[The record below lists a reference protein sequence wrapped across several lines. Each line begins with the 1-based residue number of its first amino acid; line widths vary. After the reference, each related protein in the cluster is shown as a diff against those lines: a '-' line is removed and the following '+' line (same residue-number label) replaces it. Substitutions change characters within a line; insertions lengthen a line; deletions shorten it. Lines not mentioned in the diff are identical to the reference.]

1 MRVTSAAAFAAY
13 QILKEYLTSGGCLAG
28 VDDDDV
34 VEFMEAILKSK
45 TIDIGEDDA
54 DLTTDS

>member
-1 MRVTSAAAFAAY
+1 VRVTSAAAFAAY
-13 QILKEYLTSGGCLAG
+13 QILKEYLTSGGQMPG

-34 VEFMEAILKSK
+34 AEFMEALLKSK
-45 TIDIGEDDA
+45 TIDIGEEDA

>member
-1 MRVTSAAAFAAY
+1 VRVTSAAAFAAY

>member
-1 MRVTSAAAFAAY
+1 VRVTSAAAFAAY
-13 QILKEYLTSGGCLAG
+13 QILKEYLNSGGKSPG

-34 VEFMEAILKSK
+34 AEFMEALLKSK

>member
-13 QILKEYLTSGGCLAG
+13 QILREYLISGGRMPG

-34 VEFMEAILKSK
+34 AEFMEALLKTK
-45 TIDIGEDDA
+45 TIDIGEDEE
-54 DLTTDS
+54 

>member
-1 MRVTSAAAFAAY
+1 MRVTPAAAFAAY
-13 QILKEYLTSGGCLAG
+13 QILKEYLTSGGHLPG

-34 VEFMEAILKSK
+34 AEFMDALLKSK
-45 TIDIGEDDA
+45 TIDIGDDDA

>member
-1 MRVTSAAAFAAY
+1 MP
-13 QILKEYLTSGGCLAG
+13 G

-34 VEFMEAILKSK
+34 AEFMEALLKTK
-45 TIDIGEDDA
+45 TIDIGDDDA

>member
-13 QILKEYLTSGGCLAG
+13 QILREYLISGGCLAG

-34 VEFMEAILKSK
+34 AEFMDALLKSK
-45 TIDIGEDDA
+45 TIDIGEDD
-54 DLTTDS
+54 DQT